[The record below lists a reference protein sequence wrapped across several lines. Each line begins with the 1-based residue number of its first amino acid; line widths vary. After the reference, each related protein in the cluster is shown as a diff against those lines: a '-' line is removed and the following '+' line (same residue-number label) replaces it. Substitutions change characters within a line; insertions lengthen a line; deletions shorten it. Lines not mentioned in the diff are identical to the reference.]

1 MNFISMASGIEA
13 ASVAFGPLGWTPVA
27 FSEIE
32 KFPSSVLAHHY
43 PDVPNVGDLAAF
55 DWSVYRDK
63 VDAVCAGFPCQAF
76 SIAGLGKSLED
87 DRGNLSIV
95 GVKAIRLI
103 RPRWVL
109 LEQVP
114 GVLSKPD
121 NPFGCILAGLCGAD
135 APLLPGTKNGKWS
148 GSGIV
153 LPASKD
159 GYGLAWRILDAQYF
173 GVPQRRRRVF
183 VVGYLGDWKP
193 AAEVLFEPEGL
204 RRDTAAGGEAGKGTA
219 AKVEGRA
226 GGEVECYRW
235 QNDKDGIVKD
245 NIMASLKAKGRTTDE
260 RSVGAY
266 VVQSDFC
273 PIVLND
279 QGGSVMSVS
288 ENSGTLRANTHGNE
302 QIVAH
307 TPLALKIRQGCEG
320 GGKGDLGS
328 EDKAFT
334 ISTTEDQHIFA
345 PSCFRAL

>member
-87 DRGNLSIV
+87 DRGNLSLV

-204 RRDTAAGGEAGKGTA
+204 RRDTAAGGEAG
-219 AKVEGRA
+219 EG
-226 GGEVECYRW
+226 V
-235 QNDKDGIVKD
+235 
-245 NIMASLKAKGRTTDE
+245 AS
-260 RSVGAY
+260 
-266 VVQSDFC
+266 
-273 PIVLND
+273 
-279 QGGSVMSVS
+279 
-288 ENSGTLRANTHGNE
+288 
-302 QIVAH
+302 
-307 TPLALKIRQGCEG
+307 
-320 GGKGDLGS
+320 GS
-328 EDKAFT
+328 ESGVGEDMVGT
-334 ISTTEDQHIFA
+334 IGACDYKEPQAVFVPFEIGPGINDIANIA
-345 PSCFRAL
+345 PTVDTKTKNGPIQNQTGVVII